1 MNTRKFGLKLLKKA
15 QKLKRFHPELREGQA
30 IIIQLCRM
38 NERYFRNLPNECNCY
53 EDDSKI
59 PALLQYIA
67 SKKIK

>member
-15 QKLKRFHPELREGQA
+15 QELK
-30 IIIQLCRM
+30 
-38 NERYFRNLPNECNCY
+38 RNLPNECNCY